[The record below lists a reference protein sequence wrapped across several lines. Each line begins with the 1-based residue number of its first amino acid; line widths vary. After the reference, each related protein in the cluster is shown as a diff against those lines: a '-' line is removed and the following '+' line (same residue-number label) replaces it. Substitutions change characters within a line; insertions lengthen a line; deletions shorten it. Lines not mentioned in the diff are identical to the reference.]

1 MTTFV
6 SLRMTYTPV
15 EGEIRSERFCFYND
29 TMADPCHIDALKELP
44 VVQGAIQA
52 PMYGLPQ
59 LAKFDFDSQLPHFSD
74 DNHHC
79 YSEVSE
85 IKLVLNYDADAP
97 LMDGDVILNFSP
109 IYSALIN
116 EKPVENWYKRVN
128 EHSIEMMKYHIAASR
143 ELTTNLP
150 GNKEILSLL
159 DSIEENLEKQTQ

>member
-15 EGEIRSERFCFYND
+15 EGERRSERFCFYND

-109 IYSALIN
+109 IFSALTN
-116 EKPVENWYKRVN
+116 DKPVQNWHKRVK

-143 ELTTNLP
+143 DLTTNLP

-159 DSIEENLEKQTQ
+159 DSIEENLEKQKQ

>member
-74 DNHHC
+74 ENHHC

-109 IYSALIN
+109 IFSALTN
-116 EKPVENWYKRVN
+116 DKPVQNWHKRVK

-143 ELTTNLP
+143 DLTTNLP

-159 DSIEENLEKQTQ
+159 DSIEENLEKQKQ